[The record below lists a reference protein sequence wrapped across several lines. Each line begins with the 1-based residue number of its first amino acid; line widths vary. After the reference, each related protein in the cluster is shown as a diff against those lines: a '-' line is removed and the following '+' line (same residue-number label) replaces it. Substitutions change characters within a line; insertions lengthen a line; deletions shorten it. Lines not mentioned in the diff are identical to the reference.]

1 MEFIVLEQFSGILC
15 SAPDALATAT
25 LSPHLARLNIPL
37 GTVGCN
43 PKLSVFNESGDV
55 CLALG
60 EPRFS
65 DPALQDV
72 NTLRGPSAAWMQA
85 FCTQGE
91 AALQQVRGRFCVV
104 LIRNDGSDALLA
116 TDRFGT
122 WPICYAAQAGALH
135 FSDRADTIPGVTRQV
150 SSQAV
155 FEYLFFH
162 MIPAPTTI
170 FEGVSRLPAGHLL
183 KWEAGSA
190 QCICWWQPTFDE
202 QHAPDFTEAK
212 QQFLQIIQD
221 GVTRE
226 AAGHNV
232 GTFLSGGTD
241 SSTVT
246 GMLCKT
252 LGAPAHSYSIGF
264 DASGYDEMEY
274 ARIAA
279 KHFGAEHH
287 EYYVTPDDLLDGIP
301 RVATH
306 YDQPFGNSSAVPAW
320 ICASRAREDGIDKI
334 LAGDGGDE
342 LFGGNTRYA
351 KQRVFGWYDSVPGLL
366 RRGLLEPGLALPGMD
381 RIPLV
386 KKGVS
391 YVEQA
396 RVPMPD
402 RIHMYNMLVRL
413 GMDNVFEPD
422 FLARIDTDRPQRE
435 QREVWQ
441 ATNAKSHINRMLA
454 YDWKYTLA
462 DNDLP
467 KVIGTTQL
475 AGLDVDFPLLSDELL
490 AFSATL
496 PPEWKLK
503 RLTLRWFFKEALR
516 GFLPDEIIS
525 KKKHGFGLPFG
536 VWACQHAGLKALA
549 SDALSSFRGR
559 GIVKAAFID
568 DLLNIHLPAHPGYYG
583 EMVWILMMME
593 FWMREHETN
602 R

>member
-1 MEFIVLEQFSGILC
+1 MEFSVPEQFSGHFQ
-15 SAPDALATAT
+15 STPGAPAQPALSSHLSRHDFPHGALGHSNT
-25 LSPHLARLNIPL
+25 LSTFSEDGL
-37 GTVGCN
+37 T
-43 PKLSVFNESGDV
+43 

-60 EPRFS
+60 TPRFNDS
-65 DPALQDV
+65 S
-72 NTLRGPSAAWMQA
+72 LREICAEQGASAAWMRA
-85 FCTQGE
+85 LRKNGE
-91 AALQQVRGRFCVV
+91 AALQEVKGRFCVV
-104 LIRNDGSDALLA
+104 LISDNGNDVLLA

-122 WPICYAAQAGALH
+122 WPICYSATADMLA
-135 FSDRADTIPGVTRQV
+135 FSDRADCVPGAKRQI

-155 FEYLFFH
+155 YEYLFFH
-162 MIPAPTTI
+162 MIPAPNTI
-170 FEGVSRLPAGHLL
+170 FEGVLRLEAGHLL
-183 KWEAGSA
+183 KWQAGAA
-190 QCICWWQPTFDE
+190 QCIRWWTPIFDE
-202 QHAPDFTEAK
+202 QNTPDLEDAK
-212 QQFLQIIQD
+212 AQFLQIIQD
-221 GVTRE
+221 GVTHE

-252 LGAPAHSYSIGF
+252 LGVPARSYSIGF

-279 KHFGAEHH
+279 KHFGADHH

-351 KQRVFGWYDSVPGLL
+351 KQRVFGWYDSVPGAL
-366 RRGLLEPGLALPGMD
+366 RRGLLEPSLALPGMD

-413 GMDNVFEPD
+413 GMGNVFEPD

-475 AGLDVDFPLLSDELL
+475 AGIDVAFPLLSDELL
-490 AFSATL
+490 AFSTSL

-516 GFLPDEIIS
+516 GFLPDEIIA

-536 VWACQHAGLKALA
+536 VWACQHAGLKAMA
-549 SDALSSFRGR
+549 ADALGSFRGR
-559 GIVKAAFID
+559 GIVKSNFID
-568 DLLNIHLPAHPGYYG
+568 DLLKIHLPAHPGYYG

-593 FWMREHETN
+593 FWMREHETAH
-602 R
+602 